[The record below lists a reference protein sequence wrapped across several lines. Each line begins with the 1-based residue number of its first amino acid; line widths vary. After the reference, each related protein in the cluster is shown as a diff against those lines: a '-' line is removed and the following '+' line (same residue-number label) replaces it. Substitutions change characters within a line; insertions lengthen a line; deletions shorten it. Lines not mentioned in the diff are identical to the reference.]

1 MDITKF
7 FNSKKRDLSN
17 NSNAE
22 EDAKRQ
28 REESPSESPNVS
40 MLDTP
45 KTPVFEES
53 LKSEDCVKI
62 LLSCLRNLEKEVKDI
77 HKLALSNNDNQI
89 KGEKQL
95 ADLSESIKFMSDKFY
110 VFGKERQEQEKVF
123 EELGGG
129 VSSLNEKLNGFTEQG
144 NRQNSRQNCLLIY
157 GITEGNQKNTDDLA
171 LEIFREKLDIE
182 LTQRDL
188 DRTHRTGKN
197 DKRSNRPRP
206 VIVKFIR
213 YNDRKKIFSKKKQ
226 LKNSGISI
234 TESLTKLRMSKL
246 AKAREEFGFRNVW
259 TVDGRICYIGEG
271 SQSPKTY
278 YN

>member
-1 MDITKF
+1 MKI
-7 FNSKKRDLSN
+7 N
-17 NSNAE
+17 N
-22 EDAKRQ
+22 
-28 REESPSESPNVS
+28 
-40 MLDTP
+40 
-45 KTPVFEES
+45 
-53 LKSEDCVKI
+53 KI
-62 LLSCLRNLEKEVKDI
+62 NK
-77 HKLALSNNDNQI
+77 
-89 KGEKQL
+89 
-95 ADLSESIKFMSDKFY
+95 
-110 VFGKERQEQEKVF
+110 
-123 EELGGG
+123 
-129 VSSLNEKLNGFTEQG
+129 VSSLTEKLNGFTEQVD
-144 NRQNSRQNCLLIY
+144 RQEQYSRQNCLLIH
-157 GITEGNQKNTDDLA
+157 GITEGNQENTDDLA
-171 LEIFREKLDIE
+171 LEILREKLDIE

-188 DRTHRTGKN
+188 DGTYRIGKN

-271 SQSPKTY
+271 SQFLKTY

>member
-1 MDITKF
+1 M
-7 FNSKKRDLSN
+7 
-17 NSNAE
+17 
-22 EDAKRQ
+22 
-28 REESPSESPNVS
+28 
-40 MLDTP
+40 
-45 KTPVFEES
+45 
-53 LKSEDCVKI
+53 
-62 LLSCLRNLEKEVKDI
+62 LRNLEKEVKDI
-77 HKLALSNNDNQI
+77 HKLALSNNSNQI

-95 ADLSESIKFMSDKFY
+95 ADLSKSIKFISHKFDE
-110 VFGKERQEQEKVF
+110 FEKEREEQKKVI
-123 EELGGG
+123 EELRGE
-129 VSSLNEKLNGFTEQG
+129 VSSLNEKLNGFTEQVD
-144 NRQNSRQNCLLIY
+144 RQEQYSRRNCLLIH
-157 GITEGNQKNTDDLA
+157 GITEGNQENTDDLA

-188 DRTHRTGKN
+188 DRTHRIGKN

-271 SQSPKTY
+271 SQFPKTY

>member
-1 MDITKF
+1 MLAKF
-7 FNSKKRDLSN
+7 R
-17 NSNAE
+17 
-22 EDAKRQ
+22 R
-28 REESPSESPNVS
+28 
-40 MLDTP
+40 
-45 KTPVFEES
+45 
-53 LKSEDCVKI
+53 
-62 LLSCLRNLEKEVKDI
+62 
-77 HKLALSNNDNQI
+77 
-89 KGEKQL
+89 GERYLQVGT
-95 ADLSESIKFMSDKFY
+95 F
-110 VFGKERQEQEKVF
+110 QQQ
-123 EELGGG
+123 
-129 VSSLNEKLNGFTEQG
+129 LNGFTKQVDRQEQY
-144 NRQNSRQNCLLIY
+144 SRRNCLLIH
-157 GITEGNQKNTDDLA
+157 GITEGNQENTDDLA

-188 DRTHRTGKN
+188 DQTHWIGKN
-197 DKRSNRPRP
+197 DKKSNRPRP
-206 VIVKFIR
+206 AIVKFIG